1 VEDHPA
7 MADIP
12 HLSSASSLS
21 YRFDSFQFIPVR
33 RLLIDN
39 GERVHVGARALAVL
53 EALIEKA
60 GELVKK
66 EELLAEV
73 WPNTF
78 VDDAN
83 LKVNVARLRHA
94 LRDGTQGRR
103 FIVNEPGRG
112 YRFVADVVRQDVS
125 ANEAH
130 AAKHNL
136 PTRRSSIVGRD
147 EIISRLAEQSASQR
161 LMTITGTGGI
171 GKTTV
176 AIAVAGRIANNFR
189 DGVSYLDLA
198 PLSDPSLLSV
208 TVASLLGAPI
218 NADDPDSGLIAF
230 LRNKEMLLVLDN
242 CEHLVDAAAGLVD
255 RLLGDL
261 PTLKIIVT
269 SQEALCIPAEW
280 AHRLPPLPFPNLDD
294 TTSKEALESYPAT
307 KLFVERASAASSDFE
322 FGDEDSP
329 YIADICRRLDGL
341 PLALELAAAVA
352 EDLGV
357 RGIANN
363 LADRFSVLT
372 RGQKSALPR
381 HRTLRATLDWSFE
394 RLPLGEK
401 VVLSRLAA
409 FSGSFSPAAAKEVV
423 SCKLIDQDTVFERLL
438 SLAAKSLIARDDRSG
453 EVEYRLLESVRAY
466 ANKKLLERTDR
477 DITAGRHAAYCL
489 QVLEQ
494 AAIDEKTEIEG
505 SKRIDLVRL
514 LDDIRSALAWAL
526 GQGGE
531 PKIGVDLSL
540 AAYPL
545 LVYLGHFFEC
555 QNTLE
560 AALSVA
566 EAAAKQ
572 DGVQIMALRSSL
584 GFLFQ
589 ISGRPASDILAQW
602 TAALELADRSSDTFN
617 KRRALFGL
625 HQAWFIDARADL
637 ALKSAERFSEF
648 AGRDLAHVG
657 VADAMIAWSQHV
669 LGDLHAADRS
679 MEAIYA
685 ANKYEFPPP
694 NRYNFNLGITTRI
707 CRARTDLFSGRLSRA
722 VEGALQCDHDARQQG
737 HAPTVFFSGIAGVGM
752 IPLLA
757 GKLELAESFILAF
770 MDYVQ
775 WHPHFKDIDRFY
787 RGSLLNRSGR
797 VREGTELL
805 QSSVERDIA
814 SIRVFVPNY
823 VAFLGI
829 YAEGL
834 LNIGTYD
841 GALSAVDRA
850 LAESV
855 RGGISWYDAELLRV
869 RAEILIA
876 QKASDESIL
885 QAYMRALCVSR
896 EQGALFWE
904 LKAAT
909 SLARFLEQRRRTSE
923 ALELLGPIYGKFSE
937 SVEYPDIGAAASLL
951 REFQH

>member
-1 VEDHPA
+1 
-7 MADIP
+7 
-12 HLSSASSLS
+12 LSASNLS
-21 YRFDSFQFIPVR
+21 YCFDSLQFIPAR
-33 RLLIDN
+33 RLLVDN
-39 GERVHVGARALAVL
+39 GARVQVGARALAVL

-66 EELLAEV
+66 EELIAEV

-94 LRDGTQGRR
+94 LKDGVQGRR

-112 YRFVADVVRQDVS
+112 YRFVADVTRQEVS
-125 ANEAH
+125 ASEELGRT
-130 AAKHNL
+130 AKHNL
-136 PTRRSSIVGRD
+136 PIRRSSIIGRD

-176 AIAVAGRIANNFR
+176 AIAVAGKIANKFR
-189 DGVSYLDLA
+189 DGVWYLDIA

-208 TVASLLGAPI
+208 TIASLLGAPI
-218 NADDPDSGLIAF
+218 SADDPNSGLIAF
-230 LRNKEMLLVLDN
+230 LRNKETLVVLDN

-255 RLLGDL
+255 RLLSNI

-280 AHRLPPLPFPNLDD
+280 AHRLSPLPFPTLDEA
-294 TTSKEALESYPAT
+294 TSKDALELYPAT
-307 KLFVERASAASSDFE
+307 KLFVERAAAASSDFE
-322 FGDEDSP
+322 LRDDDSP
-329 YIADICRRLDGL
+329 YIAEICRRLDGL

-394 RLPLGEK
+394 RLPLADK

-466 ANKKLLERTDR
+466 ANKKFLERTDR
-477 DITAGRHAAYCL
+477 DITARGHAAYCR

-494 AAIDEKTEIEG
+494 AAIDEKAEIED

-526 GQGGE
+526 GQGGD

-566 EAAAKQ
+566 EAAAKP
-572 DGVQIMALRSSL
+572 DSAQIMALRSSL

-617 KRRALFGL
+617 KRRALFGI

-637 ALKSAERFSEF
+637 ALKSAEQFAEF
-648 AGRDLAHVG
+648 TGDAGDLAHVG

-669 LGDLHAADRS
+669 LGNLNAADRS
-679 MEAIYA
+679 MEAIHA
-685 ANKYEFPPP
+685 ANRYEFPPP

-722 VEGALQCDHDARQQG
+722 VEGALQCDRDARQQG
-737 HAPTVFFSGIAGVGM
+737 HAPTIFFSGVAGVGV

-757 GKLELAESFILAF
+757 GKLDLAESFILAF

-787 RGSLLNRSGR
+787 RGSLLNRLGR

-814 SIRVFVPNY
+814 KIRVFVPNY

-869 RAEILIA
+869 RAEILTA
-876 QKASDESIL
+876 QKASDESVL
-885 QAYMRALCVSR
+885 QTYTRALHTSR

-909 SLARFLEQRRRTSE
+909 SLARFLEQRGRTSE

-937 SVEYPDIGAAASLL
+937 PVEYPDIGAAASLV
-951 REFQH
+951 RELQR